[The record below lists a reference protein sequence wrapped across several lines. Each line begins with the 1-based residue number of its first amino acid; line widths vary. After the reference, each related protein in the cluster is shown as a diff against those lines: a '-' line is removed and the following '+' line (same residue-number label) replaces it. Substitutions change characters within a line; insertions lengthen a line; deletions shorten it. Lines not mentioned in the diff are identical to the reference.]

1 MGGDE
6 FLLFLPKVNSEQAEK
21 ILAQV
26 IEQFKG
32 IVENDD
38 EIHFATL
45 SAGMLMTTKNDNF
58 EDACS
63 KADKALYYVKQMVK
77 TTILSTIKFNIK
89 THPII
94 RQT

>member
-38 EIHFATL
+38 EIHL
-45 SAGMLMTTKNDNF
+45 RHSLQV
-58 EDACS
+58 CS
-63 KADKALYYVKQMVK
+63 
-77 TTILSTIKFNIK
+77 
-89 THPII
+89 
-94 RQT
+94 

>member
-32 IVENDD
+32 IVR
-38 EIHFATL
+38 
-45 SAGMLMTTKNDNF
+45 K
-58 EDACS
+58 
-63 KADKALYYVKQMVK
+63 
-77 TTILSTIKFNIK
+77 
-89 THPII
+89 
-94 RQT
+94 R